1 MSGIA
6 WSHSDMELVTSHG
19 FSQNELTVWKYAS
32 MARMAELRG
41 RTQRVL
47 QSPDGTP
54 VVSGGAVETLR
65 FWKVFDSNG
74 AGRRTRGSGNVK
86 CESLARHYARPNIR

>member
-1 MSGIA
+1 
-6 WSHSDMELVTSHG
+6 MELVTSHG
-19 FSQNELTVWKYAS
+19 FSQNQLTVWKYAS
-32 MARMAELRG
+32 MARMAELKG
-41 RTQRVL
+41 HSQRVL
-47 QSPDGTP
+47 QLAQSPDGTT
-54 VVSGGAVETLR
+54 VVSGGADETLR